1 MNIVD
6 NMDPINLGCHLK
18 SMHQVKFA
26 ISRKMSPDRKVSRAE
41 NSNAS
46 LALDSDSEDE
56 EEEEDEEGEGEVDE
70 GGGGGE
76 EEEGMSSDDEE
87 GERCPICLL
96 RLRLQPVGRPQ
107 PCQHLFCL
115 VTIHNP
121 FLILAIYH
129 LRV

>member
-1 MNIVD
+1 
-6 NMDPINLGCHLK
+6 
-18 SMHQVKFA
+18 
-26 ISRKMSPDRKVSRAE
+26 MSPDRKVSRPE

-46 LALDSDSEDE
+46 ALDSDSEDE
-56 EEEEDEEGEGEVDE
+56 EEEGEDEEEVDE

-76 EEEGMSSDDEE
+76 EGLSSDDED

-115 VTIHNP
+115 VLHPYLNLVMTIC
-121 FLILAIYH
+121 
-129 LRV
+129 V